1 MNDNELIFFVENLRE
16 KLNKKE
22 LEDDIKQSL
31 GELYMLSE
39 FKEKIEKNEEKDMIK
54 YLALGWYVYNIILK
68 QNNLK

>member
-1 MNDNELIFFVENLRE
+1 MNDNELILFVENLRE

-39 FKEKIEKNEEKDMIK
+39 FKENIEKNEEKDMIK
-54 YLALGWYVYNIILK
+54 YLALGWYIYNIILK
-68 QNNLK
+68 